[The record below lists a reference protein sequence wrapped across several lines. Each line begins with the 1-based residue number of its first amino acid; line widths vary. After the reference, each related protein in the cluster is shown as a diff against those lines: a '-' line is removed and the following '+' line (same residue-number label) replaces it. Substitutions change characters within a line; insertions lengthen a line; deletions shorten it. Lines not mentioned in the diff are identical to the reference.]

1 MEHKLDSDT
10 VNRLVKLGNLAQVK
24 TVHTLNENL
33 GRYNSIL
40 PPPKFK
46 RKTLVLDLDET
57 LVHSS
62 FKITDKIDMIVPV
75 EIDSKICNVYIAIRP
90 GCQHFLNEM
99 SKY

>member
-1 MEHKLDSDT
+1 MLRMEHKLDVDT
-10 VNRLVKLGNLAQVK
+10 VNRMVKLGNLAQVK
-24 TVHTLNENL
+24 TVQSLSDNL
-33 GRYNSIL
+33 SRHNSIL

-75 EIDSKICNVYIAIRP
+75 EIDCKICNV
-90 GCQHFLNEM
+90 
-99 SKY
+99 